1 MSDRPGTRLV
11 VVLVTLGAVALPA
24 LLWPALQNAG
34 RQPQTW
40 APWPG
45 WTYQADGLSGG
56 AAALGGLLAGAGLAA
71 TLPFVTVS
79 PRRVRGRTLAG
90 WVVLLLGLAQTAF
103 AGALLGRWLGL
114 EVAGLGLVLL
124 DWPDPR
130 TVLGNLRSPFW
141 RRFLAGVPLLALAL
155 TGLLD
160 VTPLP
165 GQPVTALSA
174 AVVGALLVP
183 GVLRA
188 LYRPAPGT
196 PAAAYA
202 LGVLYAPAACY
213 PLLRSLAAGPW
224 DPWARL
230 LVAGTGL
237 ALLTWTAISLVAAAR
252 SANLLFIFRI
262 PHSTFHILG
271 AVLLGLGVGTPAAV
285 AGALALGAAGW
296 IGGALAAPAAAV
308 PGRDGPALRLLGRL
322 AGWGLPPF
330 AGFAGLWLLAGALLP
345 AGYGLGLALLL
356 LIPALQLRLVD
367 WGRWNRPV
375 DATRATPHATRDE
388 GSGARDQAPL
398 LTHYAARIT
407 QYAARCT
414 LHVSRFTPLLPLA
427 ILLLLG
433 GLAPAPWL
441 DGAVRPALN
450 ALAAGVPAL
459 REVGPV
465 PGLGYRVGDS
475 VPPGAA
481 WPVLGL
487 GVAFALAWLAVEVAA
502 RRGTRDEGRGMR
514 NEK

>member
-1 MSDRPGTRLV
+1 MKRPGARLAI
-11 VVLVTLGAVALPA
+11 VLATLGAVALPG
-24 LLWPALQNAG
+24 LLWLSLQVALT
-34 RQPQTW
+34 QPQTW
-40 APWPG
+40 APLPG
-45 WTYQADGLSGG
+45 WTYQADGLSVA
-56 AAALGGLLAGAGLAA
+56 AAALGGLLAGVGLAA
-71 TLPFVTVS
+71 TLPFLAVS
-79 PRRVRGRTLAG
+79 PRRLRLRTVIG
-90 WVVLLLGLAQTAF
+90 WGVLLLGLAQTAF

-114 EVAGLGLVLL
+114 EVAALGLVLL
-124 DWPDPR
+124 DWPEPR
-130 TVLGNLRSPFW
+130 AVLGNTRSPFW

-160 VTPLP
+160 AARLP
-165 GQPVTALSA
+165 GEPVAALSA

-224 DPWARL
+224 DPGARL

-237 ALLTWTAISLVAAAR
+237 ALLAWTALSLVAAAR
-252 SANLLFIFRI
+252 SANPPFIFRI
-262 PHSTFHILG
+262 PYLAFHLLG
-271 AVLLGLGVGTPAAV
+271 AVLLGLGVGAPAGV

-296 IGGALAAPAAAV
+296 AGGALAALAAAM
-308 PGRDGPALRLLGRL
+308 PGGDGHALRLLGRL
-322 AGWGLPPF
+322 GVWGLPPF

-356 LIPALQLRLVD
+356 GIPALQLRNVD
-367 WGRWNRPV
+367 FGLRNLSAAAGDQGPEIRDQGP
-375 DATRATPHATRDE
+375 ALTQHATRN
-388 GSGARDQAPL
+388 
-398 LTHYAARIT
+398 T
-407 QYAARCT
+407 Q
-414 LHVSRFTPLLPLA
+414 HVSRFTFHVSRFIPLLPLA
-427 ILLLLG
+427 ALLLLG

-459 REVGPV
+459 RAVEAV
-465 PGLGYRVGDS
+465 PGLGYRVGAGA
-475 VPPGAA
+475 PPIAA

-487 GVAFALAWLAVEVAA
+487 GAAFALAWLAVEVAA
-502 RRGTRDEGRGMR
+502 RARRARSEEHAEREWSGRG
-514 NEK
+514 